1 MFSRAVKQACTGIPM
16 TDEVD
21 ANPGA
26 QAELANASRNPPCCI
41 SCRCRLLHGQTQ
53 QRRIRRRWMQCSCP
67 CSAWDWSTWT
77 LCSCMQQE
85 GQTAALM
92 HGGLWRQ
99 LRRRCGSTR
108 DEMTNKVHCK
118 LRKQHNTRVCA
129 ACNPRHLLTYSIQ
142 CAPSQQAVTAC
153 FLCGWTTSR
162 WQPLL
167 HARVCPC
174 WESQHTC
181 RWGLLACP
189 RASMATC
196 LNRIVC
202 VSTKR
207 LCVYHMH
214 LSVPCFICICMCVY
228 VCAGLG
234 SFHWYLQHG
243 SA

>member
-1 MFSRAVKQACTGIPM
+1 
-16 TDEVD
+16 
-21 ANPGA
+21 
-26 QAELANASRNPPCCI
+26 
-41 SCRCRLLHGQTQ
+41 
-53 QRRIRRRWMQCSCP
+53 
-67 CSAWDWSTWT
+67 
-77 LCSCMQQE
+77 MQQE

-108 DEMTNKVHCK
+108 DEMTDKVHCK
-118 LRKQHNTRVCA
+118 LRKQHITRVCA

-142 CAPSQQAVTAC
+142 CAPSQQAVTAR

-189 RASMATC
+189 RANMATC

-202 VSTKR
+202 VCVCVTKT

-214 LSVPCFICICMCVY
+214 LSVPCFICVCMCVY
-228 VCAGLG
+228 ICAGLG